1 MTSYSLCNDPLRT
14 IEPFI
19 LRVFRL
25 QIIKFA
31 SKCPCPIPKPSRLII
46 QNLAQTHLALPQRQ
60 TSPPLSTQCRQFR
73 RPPKAAFRCVTSSGL
88 SRKIC
93 ADNKQSYEEE
103 EAEFARDEQ
112 YILRTKRDIIR
123 KAEDVARMLED
134 TGRVMGEESDAFR
147 KIWDQFQELA
157 QMYLRVDKSLEN
169 MQKIRR
175 QLQQLRER
183 SG

>member
-1 MTSYSLCNDPLRT
+1 MP
-14 IEPFI
+14 
-19 LRVFRL
+19 
-25 QIIKFA
+25 
-31 SKCPCPIPKPSRLII
+31 PISHAPK
-46 QNLAQTHLALPQRQ
+46 
-60 TSPPLSTQCRQFR
+60 
-73 RPPKAAFRCVTSSGL
+73 SGF
-88 SRKIC
+88 
-93 ADNKQSYEEE
+93 QSYEEE

-112 YILRTKRDIIR
+112 YILRTKRDIIH

-134 TGRVMGEESDAFR
+134 TGRVMGEESDAF
-147 KIWDQFQELA
+147 KNIWDQLQELA